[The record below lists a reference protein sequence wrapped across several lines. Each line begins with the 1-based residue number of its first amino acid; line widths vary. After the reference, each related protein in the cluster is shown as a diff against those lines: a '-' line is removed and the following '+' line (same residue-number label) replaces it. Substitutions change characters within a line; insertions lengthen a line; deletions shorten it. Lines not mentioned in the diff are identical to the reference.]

1 MDTLTLTIENINDSP
16 VLATIGA
23 QTTNED
29 TATAVILSA
38 TDIDGDSL
46 IFSASSGE
54 TNFTTIVIDDT
65 LTITPAPNWNG
76 QAAITVIVT
85 DNGLGSLSDT
95 TTFTVTVN
103 AVNDS
108 PVLTNPLP
116 DVTIDEDDFGAI
128 IIPALEAHFVDIDE
142 DDILSYT
149 GSALGEGLD
158 SLSFSTDDGFS
169 AMGRM
174 VNYHGARIMT
184 IKRSAIKKHPARKG
198 FSPLQNNRD
207 KSVKQD
213 ILSFGAD
220 TDILN
225 TRQNSSNSRTD
236 STDLIV
242 YPTENF
248 VGDIDIMII
257 ASDTTGEYAVDTLTL
272 TIENINDAPFV
283 ANAIA
288 DIEEVEDSDPVTV
301 AINGVFDDADILVG
315 DSLTITAISLADTL
329 VTVEYDSNSVPML
342 VFAENGNGETDII
355 VTAAD
360 LIGLTANDTVHVT
373 ILPVNDAP
381 LEFGLLSPADSTE
394 LIITP
399 NDISQEMNLMMKWE
413 SSSDVDGD
421 VLSYQFV
428 LYNGVYGIG
437 APVFID
443 TVLSDT
449 VLYIP
454 YQDLAELIGMLGQTS
469 ISGDWTVFTTD
480 SVDTTISNDVWN
492 ILIDAGGVLS
502 IHGDIIPEVYALHQ
516 NYPNPFN
523 PTTILRYDLPED
535 TQVNIT
541 IYDIMGREVRTL
553 VNNQQSAGYKSV
565 VWDATNDLGQPVS
578 AGMYLYRISAE
589 EFVQTKKM
597 VLLK

>member
-1 MDTLTLTIENINDSP
+1 M
-16 VLATIGA
+16 
-23 QTTNED
+23 
-29 TATAVILSA
+29 
-38 TDIDGDSL
+38 
-46 IFSASSGE
+46 
-54 TNFTTIVIDDT
+54 
-65 LTITPAPNWNG
+65 
-76 QAAITVIVT
+76 
-85 DNGLGSLSDT
+85 
-95 TTFTVTVN
+95 
-103 AVNDS
+103 
-108 PVLTNPLP
+108 
-116 DVTIDEDDFGAI
+116 
-128 IIPALEAHFVDIDE
+128 
-142 DDILSYT
+142 
-149 GSALGEGLD
+149 
-158 SLSFSTDDGFS
+158 
-169 AMGRM
+169 
-174 VNYHGARIMT
+174 
-184 IKRSAIKKHPARKG
+184 
-198 FSPLQNNRD
+198 
-207 KSVKQD
+207 
-213 ILSFGAD
+213 
-220 TDILN
+220 
-225 TRQNSSNSRTD
+225 
-236 STDLIV
+236 
-242 YPTENF
+242 
-248 VGDIDIMII
+248 
-257 ASDTTGEYAVDTLTL
+257 
-272 TIENINDAPFV
+272 

-589 EFVQTKKM
+589 EFVQVKKM